1 VFLHDC
7 ANAIWSLK
15 GTKGFHLSTLVTCL
29 RKKISITLQKM
40 QMFSILNQVIAIG
53 LVMARLPPL
62 QNTSP
67 INTTD
72 ILQAVDF

>member
-29 RKKISITLQKM
+29 RQKLSITLEKM

-62 QNTSP
+62 QDTFP
-67 INTTD
+67 ISTID
-72 ILQAVDF
+72 LLQVINF

>member
-15 GTKGFHLSTLVTCL
+15 GTKGFHLSSLVTCL
-29 RKKISITLQKM
+29 HQKISITLQKM

-53 LVMARLPPL
+53 LVMARLSPL

-67 INTTD
+67 ISTID
-72 ILQAVDF
+72 LLQVINF